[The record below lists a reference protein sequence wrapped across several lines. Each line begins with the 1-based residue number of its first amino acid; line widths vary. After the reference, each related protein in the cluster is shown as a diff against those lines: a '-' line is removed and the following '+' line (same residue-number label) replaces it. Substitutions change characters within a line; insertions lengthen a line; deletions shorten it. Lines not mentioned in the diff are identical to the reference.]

1 MSQPVEPFV
10 LLCCEGRRNLS
21 SIMSLST
28 QPASRA
34 MKPNLRVHE
43 TAGQPAQ
50 NSGVQQMRPRGRP
63 FQRGISGN
71 PGGRPRELRDVIEL
85 ARSHSPAAI
94 TTLAKIVR
102 DEASARAV
110 LSRFDEKAAHY
121 ESRFAKE
128 AAPHV

>member
-1 MSQPVEPFV
+1 
-10 LLCCEGRRNLS
+10 
-21 SIMSLST
+21 
-28 QPASRA
+28 
-34 MKPNLRVHE
+34 
-43 TAGQPAQ
+43 
-50 NSGVQQMRPRGRP
+50 MRPRGRP

>member
-1 MSQPVEPFV
+1 
-10 LLCCEGRRNLS
+10 
-21 SIMSLST
+21 
-28 QPASRA
+28 
-34 MKPNLRVHE
+34 
-43 TAGQPAQ
+43 
-50 NSGVQQMRPRGRP
+50 
-63 FQRGISGN
+63 
-71 PGGRPRELRDVIEL
+71 L

-94 TTLAKIVR
+94 TTLAKIMR